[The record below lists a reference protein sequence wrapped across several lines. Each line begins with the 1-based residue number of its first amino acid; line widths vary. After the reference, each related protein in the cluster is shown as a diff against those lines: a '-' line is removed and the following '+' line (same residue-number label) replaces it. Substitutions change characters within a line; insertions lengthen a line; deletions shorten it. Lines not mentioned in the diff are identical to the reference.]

1 MDANEKRRRAEE
13 KRAGVFA
20 DELAKLRRR
29 RAALEAKEARLLA
42 DAYALTV
49 EQRSRI
55 GSASSRERD
64 MPLRSMALEL
74 GMAVRVND
82 RSMQTQMHDAH
93 ELVELFPQTMEA
105 LSDGRVSRAH
115 AQVIQDAGRVIDD
128 PVDRA
133 SFERIVLVEAERQTV
148 PRTKT
153 YARQRAEVLDPR
165 PLQERHDTAIR
176 QRRVWVTDLDDT
188 LSALTIVGGNVY
200 IHGAYHRLT
209 TQGTTVKDVDRAKRR
224 AYAARAGAGAR
235 SGATAGSDGG
245 DGSGAAFGL
254 DNEDGAGS
262 GSGSEEVASGEGSEP
277 WFDERTLDEIRC
289 DLALD
294 MLLAG
299 SPVIDPT
306 DPATGGGLGAIRAE
320 VQITIPIT
328 TLTGVTS
335 SGAELNGVTPVDPET
350 ARRMAGTAKIWERV
364 MTDPITGVVT
374 AVDRYQLHPSQ
385 TRYLNARDMT
395 CRTPGC
401 RRPAKLCHID
411 HSKDFAHGGKS
422 CNDNLCNECARHHTL
437 KHATNWHVEQLPGGI
452 LKFTSPGGK
461 TYDSHPPSRVAF
473 VPTDDGGYSVAP
485 F

>member
-1 MDANEKRRRAEE
+1 MDADEKRRRAED

-29 RAALEAKEARLLA
+29 RAALEAKETRLLA
-42 DAYALTV
+42 DAYALTLK
-49 EQRSRI
+49 QRSRI

-93 ELVELFPQTMEA
+93 ELVHGFPQTMEA
-105 LSDGRVSRAH
+105 LAEGRVTRAH
-115 AQVIQDAGRVIDD
+115 AQVIQDAGRVIED

-133 SFERIVLVEAERQTV
+133 AYERIVLVEAERQTV
-148 PRTKT
+148 PRTKK

-176 QRRVWVTDLDDT
+176 GRRVFVTDLDDT

-209 TQGTTVKDVDRAKRR
+209 GQGTTVKDVDRAKRR
-224 AYAARAGAGAR
+224 AYAAGQGTAQKT
-235 SGATAGSDGG
+235 SGSGRGDGTGDGDDNGTGDGGG
-245 DGSGAAFGL
+245 DGGPSL
-254 DNEDGAGS
+254 
-262 GSGSEEVASGEGSEP
+262 GEGSEP
-277 WFDERTLDEIRC
+277 WFDDRTLDEIRC

-299 SPVIDPT
+299 TPVIDPT
-306 DPATGGGLGAIRAE
+306 DPTTGGLGAIRAE

-328 TLTGVTS
+328 TLTGVTN
-335 SGAELNGVTPVDPET
+335 SGAELNGVTPVDPDT
-350 ARRMAGTAKIWERV
+350 ARRMAGTARIWERV

-374 AVDRYQLHPSQ
+374 AVDRYTLHPSQ
-385 TRYLNARDMT
+385 TRFLNARDVT

-411 HSKDFAHGGKS
+411 HSKDFALGGPS

-473 VPTDDGGYSVAP
+473 VPTDDGGYGVAP

>member
-224 AYAARAGAGAR
+224 AYAAAKAEREPSGNSGAG
-235 SGATAGSDGG
+235 AGSDGRN
-245 DGSGAAFGL
+245 GSGAAFGL
-254 DNEDGAGS
+254 GDEGDGPGEDA
-262 GSGSEEVASGEGSEP
+262 EP

-306 DPATGGGLGAIRAE
+306 NPTITGGLGAIRAE

>member
-1 MDANEKRRRAEE
+1 MDADEKRRRAEE

-55 GSASSRERD
+55 GSVSSRERD

-74 GMAVRVND
+74 GLAVRVND

-93 ELVELFPQTMEA
+93 ELVELFPETMEA
-105 LSDGRVSRAH
+105 LSEGRVSRAH
-115 AQVIQDAGRVIDD
+115 AQVIQDAGRVIED

-148 PRTKT
+148 PRTKK

-209 TQGTTVKDVDRAKRR
+209 GQGTTIKDVDRAKRR
-224 AYAARAGAGAR
+224 AYAAAR
-235 SGATAGSDGG
+235 VEAEANGSDGAPG
-245 DGSGAAFGL
+245 
-254 DNEDGAGS
+254 EDA
-262 GSGSEEVASGEGSEP
+262 EP
-277 WFDERTLDEIRC
+277 WFDERSLDEIRC

-328 TLTGVTS
+328 TLTGVTN
-335 SGAELNGVTPVDPET
+335 SGAELNGVTPVDPDT

-364 MTDPITGVVT
+364 MTDPITGVVS

-385 TRYLNARDMT
+385 TRYLNARDVT

-473 VPTDDGGYSVAP
+473 VPTDNGGYAVAP

>member
-1 MDANEKRRRAEE
+1 MDADEKRRQAEE

-55 GSASSRERD
+55 GSVSSRERD

-74 GMAVRVND
+74 GLAVRVND
-82 RSMQTQMHDAH
+82 RSMQSQMHDAH
-93 ELVELFPQTMEA
+93 ELVERFPQTMAA
-105 LSDGRVSRAH
+105 LEDGRVSRAH
-115 AQVIQDAGRVIDD
+115 AQVIQDAGRVIED

-209 TQGTTVKDVDRAKRR
+209 GQGTTIKDIDRAKRR
-224 AYAARAGAGAR
+224 AYATARAEAEAN
-235 SGATAGSDGG
+235 GSDG
-245 DGSGAAFGL
+245 APA
-254 DNEDGAGS
+254 
-262 GSGSEEVASGEGSEP
+262 EEAEP
-277 WFDERTLDEIRC
+277 WFDDRALDEIRC

-306 DPATGGGLGAIRAE
+306 DPTTGGLGAIRAE

-328 TLTGVTS
+328 TLTGVTN
-335 SGAELNGVTPVDPET
+335 SGAELNGVTPVDPDT

-385 TRYLNARDMT
+385 TRYLNARDVT

-411 HSKDFAHGGKS
+411 HSKDFALGGKS

-473 VPTDDGGYSVAP
+473 VPTDDNGGYAVAP

>member
-1 MDANEKRRRAEE
+1 MDADEKRRRAED

-20 DELAKLRRR
+20 DRLARLQ
-29 RAALEAKEARLLA
+29 RAEAKIAAEKTRLLA
-42 DAYALTV
+42 EAYALTL

-55 GSASSRERD
+55 GSVSSRERD

-93 ELVELFPQTMEA
+93 ELVHGFPQTMAA
-105 LSDGRVSRAH
+105 LSEGRVSRAH
-115 AQVIQDAGRVIDD
+115 AQVIQDAGRVIED
-128 PVDRA
+128 PADRA

-209 TQGTTVKDVDRAKRR
+209 TQGTTIKDVDRAKRR
-224 AYAARAGAGAR
+224 ACAAARVEAEAN
-235 SGATAGSDGG
+235 GSDGAPGG
-245 DGSGAAFGL
+245 DA
-254 DNEDGAGS
+254 
-262 GSGSEEVASGEGSEP
+262 EP

-306 DPATGGGLGAIRAE
+306 DPTTTGGGLGAIRAE

-328 TLTGVTS
+328 TLTGVTK
-335 SGAELNGVTPVDPET
+335 SGAELNGVTPVDPDT

-385 TRYLNARDMT
+385 TRYLNARDVT

-473 VPTDDGGYSVAP
+473 VPTDDDGGLAVAP

>member
-1 MDANEKRRRAEE
+1 VDADEKRRRAED

-20 DELAKLRRR
+20 DRLARLQ
-29 RAALEAKEARLLA
+29 RAEAKIAAEKTRLLA
-42 DAYALTV
+42 EAYALTL

-55 GSASSRERD
+55 GSVSSRERD

-82 RSMQTQMHDAH
+82 RSMQSQMHDAH

-115 AQVIQDAGRVIDD
+115 AQVIQDAGRVIED

-165 PLQERHDTAIR
+165 PFQERHDTAIR

-209 TQGTTVKDVDRAKRR
+209 TQGTTIKDVDRAKRR
-224 AYAARAGAGAR
+224 AHAAARAEAEAN
-235 SGATAGSDGG
+235 GSDGAP
-245 DGSGAAFGL
+245 D
-254 DNEDGAGS
+254 EDA
-262 GSGSEEVASGEGSEP
+262 EP

-350 ARRMAGTAKIWERV
+350 ARRMAGTARVWERV

-385 TRYLNARDMT
+385 TRYLNARDVT

-473 VPTDDGGYSVAP
+473 VPTDDNGLAVAP

>member
-1 MDANEKRRRAEE
+1 MSVDADEKRRRAED

-29 RAALEAKEARLLA
+29 RAALEAKETRLLA
-42 DAYALTV
+42 DAYALTL

-82 RSMQTQMHDAH
+82 RSMQSQMHDAH
-93 ELVELFPQTMEA
+93 ELIELFPQTMEA
-105 LSDGRVSRAH
+105 LVEGRITRAH
-115 AQVIQDAGRVIDD
+115 AQVIQDASRVIDD
-128 PVDRA
+128 PADRA
-133 SFERIVLVEAERQTV
+133 DYERIVLVEAERQTV
-148 PRTKT
+148 PRTKK
-153 YARQRAEVLDPR
+153 YAIQRAAVLDPR
-165 PLQERHDTAIR
+165 PLQERHDTAMR
-176 QRRVWVTDLDDT
+176 ERRVWVTDLDDAMST
-188 LSALTIVGGNVY
+188 LTILGKNVY

-209 TQGTTVKDVDRAKRR
+209 GQGTEIKAVDRDKRR
-224 AYAARAGAGAR
+224 AHAAAQARAEADAEK
-235 SGATAGSDGG
+235 SGGNADTDTAAEAD
-245 DGSGAAFGL
+245 AA
-254 DNEDGAGS
+254 
-262 GSGSEEVASGEGSEP
+262 EP
-277 WFDERTLDEIRC
+277 WFDDRLLDEIRC

-306 DPATGGGLGAIRAE
+306 DPTTGGLGKITAE

-328 TLTGVTS
+328 TLTGVTC
-335 SGAELNGVTPVDPET
+335 SGAELNGVTPVDPDT
-350 ARRMAGTAKIWERV
+350 ARRMAGTTRVWDRV
-364 MTDPITGVVT
+364 MTDPISGVVT

-385 TRYLNARDMT
+385 TRYLNARDVT

-411 HSKDFAHGGKS
+411 HSKDFALGGPS

-452 LKFTSPGGK
+452 LTFTSPGGK
-461 TYDSHPPSRVAF
+461 TYDSHPPSRVTF
-473 VPTDDGGYSVAP
+473 VPTDDGQLTVAP

>member
-1 MDANEKRRRAEE
+1 MGIPVDADEKRRRAED

-20 DELAKLRRR
+20 DELAKLQ
-29 RAALEAKEARLLA
+29 RAEAKLAAKKTRLLA
-42 DAYALTV
+42 DAYALTL

-82 RSMQTQMHDAH
+82 RSMQSQMHDAH
-93 ELVELFPQTMEA
+93 ELIELFPQTMEA
-105 LSDGRVSRAH
+105 LSEGRVTRAH
-115 AQVIQDAGRVIDD
+115 AQVIQDAGRVIEDAT
-128 PVDRA
+128 DRA
-133 SFERIVLVEAERQTV
+133 AFERIVLVEAERQTV
-148 PRTKT
+148 PRTKK
-153 YARQRAEVLDPR
+153 YAIQRAAVLDPR
-165 PLQERHDTAIR
+165 PIQERHDKAIR
-176 QRRVWVTDLDDT
+176 ERRVWVTDLDDT

-200 IHGAYHRLT
+200 IHGAYNRLT
-209 TQGTTVKDVDRAKRR
+209 GQGTEIKTVDREKRR
-224 AYAARAGAGAR
+224 AHAAAKAEAEKAGGN
-235 SGATAGSDGG
+235 
-245 DGSGAAFGL
+245 GAAFGVGGG
-254 DNEDGAGS
+254 D
-262 GSGSEEVASGEGSEP
+262 GEGDGGGSRDDDRAAAENAEP
-277 WFDERTLDEIRC
+277 WFDDRSLDEIRC

-306 DPATGGGLGAIRAE
+306 DPATGGLGAIRAE
-320 VQITIPIT
+320 VQMTIPIT
-328 TLTGVTS
+328 TLTGVTN

-350 ARRMAGTAKIWERV
+350 ARRMAGTARVWERV
-364 MTDPITGVVT
+364 MTDPISGVVT

-385 TRYLNARDMT
+385 TRYLNARDVT

-411 HSKDFAHGGKS
+411 HSKDFALGGPS

-437 KHATNWHVEQLPGGI
+437 KHATNWHVEQLPGGV

-473 VPTDDGGYSVAP
+473 VPTDDGELTVAP

>member
-1 MDANEKRRRAEE
+1 MDADEKRRRAED

-20 DELAKLRRR
+20 DELAKLQ
-29 RAALEAKEARLLA
+29 RAEAKLAARKTRLLA
-42 DAYALTV
+42 DAYALTL
-49 EQRSRI
+49 EQRSRV
-55 GSASSRERD
+55 GSVSSRERD

-82 RSMQTQMHDAH
+82 RSMQSQMHDAY
-93 ELVELFPQTMEA
+93 ELIELFPQTMAA
-105 LSDGRVSRAH
+105 LVEGRVSRAH
-115 AQVIQDAGRVIDD
+115 AQVIQDAGRVIEDAT
-128 PVDRA
+128 DRA
-133 SFERIVLVEAERQTV
+133 SFERIVLAEAERQTV
-148 PRTKT
+148 PRTKK
-153 YARQRAEVLDPR
+153 YAIQRAAVLDPR

-176 QRRVWVTDLDDT
+176 ERRVWVTDLDDT
-188 LSALTIVGGNVY
+188 LSTLTILGGNVY
-200 IHGAYHRLT
+200 VHGVYHRLT
-209 TQGTTVKDVDRAKRR
+209 GQGTEIKTVDREKRR
-224 AYAARAGAGAR
+224 AHAAAKAEAEQN
-235 SGATAGSDGG
+235 GG
-245 DGSGAAFGL
+245 DAAPT
-254 DNEDGAGS
+254 EDT
-262 GSGSEEVASGEGSEP
+262 EP
-277 WFDERTLDEIRC
+277 WFDDRSLDEIRC

-306 DPATGGGLGAIRAE
+306 DPTTGGLGAIRAE

-328 TLTGVTS
+328 TLTGVTK

-350 ARRMAGTAKIWERV
+350 ARRMAGTARIWERV
-364 MTDPITGVVT
+364 MTDPISGVVT

-385 TRYLNARDMT
+385 TRYVNARDVT

-411 HSKDFAHGGKS
+411 HSKDFALGGKS

-473 VPTDDGGYSVAP
+473 VPTDDGGYGVAP

>member
-1 MDANEKRRRAEE
+1 MDANEKRRRAED

-20 DELAKLRRR
+20 DELAKLQ
-29 RAALEAKEARLLA
+29 RAEAKLAAKKTRLLA
-42 DAYALTV
+42 DAYALTL
-49 EQRSRI
+49 EQRSRV

-74 GMAVRVND
+74 GMSVRVND
-82 RSMQTQMHDAH
+82 RPMQTQMHDAY
-93 ELVELFPQTMEA
+93 ELMELFPQTMEA
-105 LSDGRVSRAH
+105 LSEGRVSRAH
-115 AQVIQDAGRVIDD
+115 AQVIQDAGRVIEDAA
-128 PVDRA
+128 DRA
-133 SFERIVLVEAERQTV
+133 SYERIVLVEAERQTV
-148 PRTKT
+148 PRTKK
-153 YARQRAEVLDPR
+153 YAIQRAEVLDPR
-165 PLQERHDTAIR
+165 PLQERHDKAIR
-176 QRRVWVTDLDDT
+176 QRRVFVTDLDDT

-209 TQGTTVKDVDRAKRR
+209 GQGTTVKNVDRAKRR
-224 AYAARAGAGAR
+224 AYAAAQTEAEKTGRNGNGKSIGNGTSKAEATQDAEAR
-235 SGATAGSDGG
+235 HD
-245 DGSGAAFGL
+245 D
-254 DNEDGAGS
+254 
-262 GSGSEEVASGEGSEP
+262 EP
-277 WFDERTLDEIRC
+277 WFDDRTLDEIRC

-306 DPATGGGLGAIRAE
+306 DPTSGGLGAIKAE

-328 TLTGVTS
+328 TLTGVTN
-335 SGAELNGVTPVDPET
+335 SGAELNGLTPVDPET

-385 TRYLNARDMT
+385 TRFLNARDVT

-401 RRPAKLCHID
+401 RRPAKDCHID
-411 HSKDFAHGGKS
+411 HSKDFALGGPS

-452 LKFTSPGGK
+452 LTFTSPGGK
-461 TYDSHPPSRVAF
+461 THDSHPPSRVAF
-473 VPTDDGGYSVAP
+473 VPTDHGEYSVAP

>member
-1 MDANEKRRRAEE
+1 MDADEKRRRAED

-29 RAALEAKEARLLA
+29 RAALEAKETRLLA
-42 DAYALTV
+42 DAYALTL

-55 GSASSRERD
+55 GSVSSRERD

-82 RSMQTQMHDAH
+82 RSMQSQMHDAH
-93 ELVELFPQTMEA
+93 ELIELFPQTMAA
-105 LSDGRVSRAH
+105 LVEGRVSRAH
-115 AQVIQDAGRVIDD
+115 AQVIQDAGRVIEDAT
-128 PVDRA
+128 DRA
-133 SFERIVLVEAERQTV
+133 AFERIVLVEAERQTV
-148 PRTKT
+148 PRTKK
-153 YARQRAEVLDPR
+153 YAIQRAAVLDPR

-176 QRRVWVTDLDDT
+176 ERRVWVTDLDDT
-188 LSALTIVGGNVY
+188 LSTLTILGGNVY
-200 IHGAYHRLT
+200 IHGAFNRLT
-209 TQGTTVKDVDRAKRR
+209 GQGTTIKDVDRAKRR
-224 AYAARAGAGAR
+224 EYAATQGEADAP
-235 SGATAGSDGG
+235 
-245 DGSGAAFGL
+245 
-254 DNEDGAGS
+254 
-262 GSGSEEVASGEGSEP
+262 EEETTEP
-277 WFDERTLDEIRC
+277 WFDDRSLDEIRC

-306 DPATGGGLGAIRAE
+306 DGAQGGLSAIRAE

-328 TLTGVTS
+328 TLTGVTT

-350 ARRMAGTAKIWERV
+350 ARKMAGTTRVWDRV

-374 AVDRYQLHPSQ
+374 AVDRYVLHPSQ
-385 TRYLNARDMT
+385 TRFLNARDVT
-395 CRTPGC
+395 GRTPGC
-401 RRPAKLCHID
+401 RRPAKLCDKD
-411 HSKDFAHGGKS
+411 HSKDFALGGPTS
-422 CNDNLCNECARHHTL
+422 NDNLCNECVRHHTL
-437 KHATNWHVEQLPGGI
+437 KHATNWHVEQLPGGV

-473 VPTDDGGYSVAP
+473 VPTDDDGLTVAP

>member
-1 MDANEKRRRAEE
+1 MDADEKRRRAEE
-13 KRAGVFA
+13 RRAGVFA
-20 DELAKLRRR
+20 DRLARLQ
-29 RAALEAKEARLLA
+29 RAEAKIAAEKTRLLA
-42 DAYALTV
+42 EAYALTL

-55 GSASSRERD
+55 GSVSSRERD

-74 GMAVRVND
+74 GLAVRVND

-93 ELVELFPQTMEA
+93 ELVERFPQTMAA

-209 TQGTTVKDVDRAKRR
+209 GQGTTIKDIDRAKRR
-224 AYAARAGAGAR
+224 AYATARAEAA
-235 SGATAGSDGG
+235 ANGSDGAPG
-245 DGSGAAFGL
+245 
-254 DNEDGAGS
+254 EDA
-262 GSGSEEVASGEGSEP
+262 EP

-306 DPATGGGLGAIRAE
+306 DPTTTGGLGAIRAE

-335 SGAELNGVTPVDPET
+335 SGAELNGVTPVDPDT

-385 TRYLNARDMT
+385 TRYLNARDVT

-473 VPTDDGGYSVAP
+473 IPTDDNGGLAVAP

>member
-1 MDANEKRRRAEE
+1 MDADEKRRRAED

-29 RAALEAKEARLLA
+29 RAALEAKETRLLA
-42 DAYALTV
+42 DAYALTL

-93 ELVELFPQTMEA
+93 ELIHGFPQTMEA
-105 LSDGRVSRAH
+105 LAEGRVTRAH

-133 SFERIVLVEAERQTV
+133 ANERIVLVEAERQTV
-148 PRTKT
+148 PRTKK
-153 YARQRAEVLDPR
+153 YAIQRAAVLDPR

-176 QRRVWVTDLDDT
+176 GRRVFVTDLDDT

-200 IHGAYHRLT
+200 VHGAYHRLT
-209 TQGTTVKDVDRAKRR
+209 GQGTTVKDVDRAKRR
-224 AYAARAGAGAR
+224 AYASAQAEAEAN
-235 SGATAGSDGG
+235 G
-245 DGSGAAFGL
+245 D
-254 DNEDGAGS
+254 E
-262 GSGSEEVASGEGSEP
+262 GEALSKDAEP
-277 WFDERTLDEIRC
+277 WFDDRSLDEIRC

-306 DPATGGGLGAIRAE
+306 DGREGGLGAIRAE

-328 TLTGVTS
+328 TLTGVTN

-364 MTDPITGVVT
+364 MTDAITGVVT

-385 TRYLNARDMT
+385 TRFLNARDVT

-411 HSKDFAHGGKS
+411 HSKDFALGGPS

-437 KHATNWHVEQLPGGI
+437 KHATNWMVEQLPGGI

-473 VPTDDGGYSVAP
+473 VPTDDGGLGVAP

>member
-1 MDANEKRRRAEE
+1 MRVDADEKRWRAEE

-20 DELAKLRRR
+20 DRLARLQ
-29 RAALEAKEARLLA
+29 RAEAKIAAEKTRLLA
-42 DAYALTV
+42 EAYALTV

-55 GSASSRERD
+55 GSVSSRERD
-64 MPLRSMALEL
+64 MPLRSMPLEL
-74 GMAVRVND
+74 GLAVRVND
-82 RSMQTQMHDAH
+82 RSMQSQMHDAH
-93 ELVELFPQTMEA
+93 ELVELFPQTMAA
-105 LSDGRVSRAH
+105 LVEGRVTRAH
-115 AQVIQDAGRVIDD
+115 AQVIQDAGRVIED

-133 SFERIVLVEAERQTV
+133 SFERVVLVEAERQTV

-153 YARQRAEVLDPR
+153 YAQQRAEVLDPR

-209 TQGTTVKDVDRAKRR
+209 TQGTTIKDVDRAKRR
-224 AYAARAGAGAR
+224 AYAATQGKAERTGG
-235 SGATAGSDGG
+235 SGGGGG
-245 DGSGAAFGL
+245 DRTGNGTDHGDGDAATV
-254 DNEDGAGS
+254 EDT
-262 GSGSEEVASGEGSEP
+262 EP
-277 WFDERTLDEIRC
+277 WFDDRTLDEIRC

-306 DPATGGGLGAIRAE
+306 DPTTGGLGAIRAE

-335 SGAELNGVTPVDPET
+335 SGAELNGVTPVDPDT

-385 TRYLNARDMT
+385 TRYLNARDVT

-411 HSKDFAHGGKS
+411 HSKDFALGGKS

-473 VPTDDGGYSVAP
+473 IPTDDNGGYGVAP

>member
-1 MDANEKRRRAEE
+1 MDADEKRRRAEE

-20 DELAKLRRR
+20 DRLARLQ
-29 RAALEAKEARLLA
+29 RAEAKIAAEKTRLLA
-42 DAYALTV
+42 EAYALTL

-55 GSASSRERD
+55 GSVSSRERD

-74 GMAVRVND
+74 GLAVRVND

-93 ELVELFPQTMEA
+93 ELVELFPATMEA
-105 LSDGRVSRAH
+105 LSEGRVSRAH
-115 AQVIQDAGRVIDD
+115 AQVIQDAGRVIED

-133 SFERIVLVEAERQTV
+133 SFERVVLVEAERQTV

-209 TQGTTVKDVDRAKRR
+209 GQGTTIKNVDRAKRR
-224 AYAARAGAGAR
+224 ASAAARACAGAGL
-235 SGATAGSDGG
+235 DGG

-254 DNEDGAGS
+254 GDEGAAGEDA
-262 GSGSEEVASGEGSEP
+262 EP

-306 DPATGGGLGAIRAE
+306 DPTTGGLGAIRAE

-385 TRYLNARDMT
+385 TRYLNARDVT

-473 VPTDDGGYSVAP
+473 VPTDNDGYAVAP

>member
-1 MDANEKRRRAEE
+1 MDADEKRRRAEE

-20 DELAKLRRR
+20 DRLARLQ
-29 RAALEAKEARLLA
+29 RAEAKIAAEKTRLLA
-42 DAYALTV
+42 EAYALTV

-55 GSASSRERD
+55 GSVSSRERD

-93 ELVELFPQTMEA
+93 ELVELFPATMEA
-105 LSDGRVSRAH
+105 LEDGRVSRAH

-209 TQGTTVKDVDRAKRR
+209 TQGTTIKNVDRAKRR
-224 AYAARAGAGAR
+224 AYATARACAGAGL
-235 SGATAGSDGG
+235 DGG

-254 DNEDGAGS
+254 GDEGAPGEDA
-262 GSGSEEVASGEGSEP
+262 EP

-306 DPATGGGLGAIRAE
+306 DPTTGGLGAIRAE

-328 TLTGVTS
+328 TLTGVTT

-385 TRYLNARDMT
+385 TRYLNARDVT

-473 VPTDDGGYSVAP
+473 IPTDDDGYAVAP

>member
-1 MDANEKRRRAEE
+1 VDADEKRRRAEE
-13 KRAGVFA
+13 MRAGVFA
-20 DELAKLRRR
+20 DRLARLQ
-29 RAALEAKEARLLA
+29 RAEAKIAAERTRLLA
-42 DAYALTV
+42 EAYALTV

-55 GSASSRERD
+55 GSVSSRERD

-82 RSMQTQMHDAH
+82 RSMQSQMHDAH
-93 ELVELFPQTMEA
+93 ELVHGFPQTMAA
-105 LSDGRVSRAH
+105 LSEGRVSRAH
-115 AQVIQDAGRVIDD
+115 AQVIQDAGRVIEDAA
-128 PVDRA
+128 DRA
-133 SFERIVLVEAERQTV
+133 DFERIVLVEAERQTV
-148 PRTKT
+148 PRTKK
-153 YARQRAEVLDPR
+153 YAVQRAAVLDPR
-165 PLQERHDTAIR
+165 PLQERHDRAIR
-176 QRRVWVTDLDDT
+176 ERRVWVTDLDDAMST
-188 LSALTIVGGNVY
+188 LTILGGSVE
-200 IHGAYHRLT
+200 IHGVYDRRT
-209 TQGTTVKDVDRAKRR
+209 KQGNAIKTVDRECRR
-224 AYAARAGAGAR
+224 EHAAAEVEADSADQT
-235 SGATAGSDGG
+235 SDTA
-245 DGSGAAFGL
+245 
-254 DNEDGAGS
+254 
-262 GSGSEEVASGEGSEP
+262 EP
-277 WFDERTLDEIRC
+277 WFDDRILDEIRC

-306 DPATGGGLGAIRAE
+306 DPTTGGLGAIRAE
-320 VQITIPIT
+320 VQITIPVT
-328 TLTGVTS
+328 TLTGVTN
-335 SGAELNGVTPVDPET
+335 SGAELNGVTPVDPDT

-385 TRYLNARDMT
+385 TRYLNARDLT

-411 HSKDFAHGGKS
+411 HSKDFALGGKS

-452 LKFTSPGGK
+452 LRFTSPGGK

-473 VPTDDGGYSVAP
+473 VPTDDGGLAVAP